1 MGKRAY
7 EKISKYRPSLF
18 QGKFD
23 FSLAGQA
30 GRRGFSLAYE
40 HPMERL
46 MQSGLFAV
54 LIFLACLY
62 LYFITATV
70 LNVIARKDA
79 LGKVARIQGSIGGL
93 EQEYFA
99 LSGEVNPASAKG
111 LGLAP
116 VSNTSYVYRPGNV
129 GAATIAGNDN

>member
-7 EKISKYRPSLF
+7 QKISKYKPSLF

-23 FSLAGQA
+23 FSPP
-30 GRRGFSLAYE
+30 RGFSLTYE
-40 HPMERL
+40 YPIERL
-46 MQSGLFAV
+46 AQNGLIFV
-54 LIFLACLY
+54 LIVLACLY

-93 EQEYFA
+93 ERNYFA
-99 LSGEVNPASAKG
+99 LSQEVGPASAG
-111 LGLAP
+111 AIGLAP
-116 VSNTSYVYRPGNV
+116 VSHTSYVYRPGNV
-129 GAATIAGNDN
+129 GAATIDPNAI

>member
-7 EKISKYRPSLF
+7 QKISKYKPSLF

-23 FSLAGQA
+23 FSAP
-30 GRRGFSLAYE
+30 RGFSLSYE

-46 MQSGLFAV
+46 VQNGLALA
-54 LIFLACLY
+54 LILLACLY

-79 LGKVARIQGSIGGL
+79 LGKVAHIEGRIGGL
-93 EQEYFA
+93 EQQYFA
-99 LSGEVNPASAKG
+99 LSQEVDPSRAKAVG
-111 LGLAP
+111 LTP
-116 VSNTSYVYRPGNV
+116 VSDTSYVYRPGNV
-129 GAATIAGNDN
+129 GAATIDPNAI